1 MPQAVYWMPNDPYD
15 LRPDQKRPNFSKYN
29 WVCQANG
36 RLAPKDAAGKAQ
48 YRDDFLRVTST
59 NQCNLVAQHWMERY
73 MNDVK
78 ARTPVVP

>member
-48 YRDDFLRVTST
+48 YRDDFLRVTIIVPTNATLSLST
-59 NQCNLVAQHWMERY
+59 GWSG
-73 MNDVK
+73 
-78 ARTPVVP
+78 T